1 MALDA
6 NTLQRVFSVVTYP
19 APCTRQLL
27 DGERPAPGT
36 AVPLALGPRWLAYAS
51 NQVSREGFLSQPC
64 RRMCGSS
71 SRCCFMV
78 TKQYS
83 LLHVSSCC
91 RKEPKKLPMSH
102 AQGLTEACM
111 QALSESASPQ
121 SLGPTSQR
129 LPSGLK
135 YDSVSGYAK
144 AAALTGG
151 KQLLGLGEAGYKYVS
166 SQYGQWRSGTWEGA
180 STRCG
185 MLPPQ
190 PSPVIL

>member
-1 MALDA
+1 
-6 NTLQRVFSVVTYP
+6 
-19 APCTRQLL
+19 
-27 DGERPAPGT
+27 
-36 AVPLALGPRWLAYAS
+36 
-51 NQVSREGFLSQPC
+51 
-64 RRMCGSS
+64 
-71 SRCCFMV
+71 
-78 TKQYS
+78 
-83 LLHVSSCC
+83 
-91 RKEPKKLPMSH
+91 
-102 AQGLTEACM
+102 M

-180 STRCG
+180 STRCRTLPLTWCHPQSPFDFHTG
-185 MLPPQ
+185 FMLSYSSALASDPQ
-190 PSPVIL
+190 PFD

>member
-1 MALDA
+1 
-6 NTLQRVFSVVTYP
+6 
-19 APCTRQLL
+19 
-27 DGERPAPGT
+27 
-36 AVPLALGPRWLAYAS
+36 
-51 NQVSREGFLSQPC
+51 
-64 RRMCGSS
+64 
-71 SRCCFMV
+71 
-78 TKQYS
+78 
-83 LLHVSSCC
+83 
-91 RKEPKKLPMSH
+91 
-102 AQGLTEACM
+102 M

-121 SLGPTSQR
+121 SLGPASQR

-185 MLPPQ
+185 MLPHP
-190 PSPVIL
+190 PSAVVLQTDPDSMLSSNSALASVTCTTFYCSLIVLVQSLARLWQLAFAFISSFNSTVTEGTKHGVQGTATGGR

>member
-1 MALDA
+1 
-6 NTLQRVFSVVTYP
+6 
-19 APCTRQLL
+19 
-27 DGERPAPGT
+27 
-36 AVPLALGPRWLAYAS
+36 
-51 NQVSREGFLSQPC
+51 
-64 RRMCGSS
+64 
-71 SRCCFMV
+71 
-78 TKQYS
+78 
-83 LLHVSSCC
+83 
-91 RKEPKKLPMSH
+91 
-102 AQGLTEACM
+102 M

-185 MLPPQ
+185 KSPPQ
-190 PSPVIL
+190 PSPVVLQVNAGSMLTCSSALASFVVTIFCAIC